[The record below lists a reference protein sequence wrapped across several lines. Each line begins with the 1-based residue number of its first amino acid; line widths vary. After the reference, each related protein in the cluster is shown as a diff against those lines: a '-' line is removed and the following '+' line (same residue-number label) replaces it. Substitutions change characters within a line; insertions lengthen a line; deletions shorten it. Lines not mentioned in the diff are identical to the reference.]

1 MSEQA
6 MTVER
11 IRVAG
16 GWAQLVVVAWRRS
29 WQFTG
34 LFRRN
39 SRATMAASR
48 SWSWQ
53 WAVVAWQACTHYPL
67 QLIVVGM
74 TAAEICSAAGSGSA
88 RSRRVDRTRRLT
100 MAGLLLAMCTVVVL
114 TAVILALAV
123 AGLMFSVVL
132 VPVVAL
138 LVVWLVGLVVNAA
151 RPQPEGPHRL
161 GRRARQLSAGPAVV
175 VTDVVVGQQQRGDGL
190 RLMRSM
196 AERWTLD
203 AVAVA
208 VLYAGSDDLV
218 TFYRD
223 VVGGW
228 ALDEGSA
235 RRMIWTG
242 ENR

>member
-1 MSEQA
+1 
-6 MTVER
+6 MTVGQ
-11 IRVAG
+11 IRVVR
-16 GWAQLVVVAWRRS
+16 GWAELMVVAWRRS

-39 SRATMAASR
+39 SKVAMAASR
-48 SWSWQ
+48 SWSWK
-53 WAVVAWQACTHYPL
+53 WAVVAWQACAQYPI

-74 TAAEICSAAGSGSA
+74 TAAEVWSTAGSGST
-88 RSRRVDRTRRLT
+88 RRHLVDRTRRFT
-100 MAGLLLAMCTVVVL
+100 VAGLLLAMCTVLVL

-123 AGLMFSVVL
+123 AGLTVSAVL
-132 VPVVAL
+132 MPVLAL
-138 LVVWLVGLVVNAA
+138 MLVWLVGLVMNAA
-151 RPQPEGPHRL
+151 RPQPEGPNRL
-161 GRRARQLSAGPAVV
+161 GRRARQLSDGPAVA
-175 VTDVVVGQQQRGDGL
+175 VTDVVVGKQQRGHGL
-190 RLMRSM
+190 QLMRSM
-196 AERWTLD
+196 ADQWTCEGI
-203 AVAVA
+203 AVA

-242 ENR
+242 GNR